1 MHFCK
6 YTGFIFN
13 ANKKRIKYFLVFT
26 GEVMRCISR
35 LFILSMGLFLFFGC
49 AARQYE
55 KHETRLIIFKTA
67 KIKYADLGY
76 IRHNK
81 DAVKIDLFMAGQ
93 AARSIEVGKSVCFEE
108 GCMSRS
114 DFNKEYLHPSYP
126 DAFLLNVLLGRPI
139 FEKAAIAQTAQGFTQ
154 EIQSAEYDILYR
166 VENSEIYF
174 KDKKN
179 MILIKISKTKG

>member
-1 MHFCK
+1 
-6 YTGFIFN
+6 
-13 ANKKRIKYFLVFT
+13 
-26 GEVMRCISR
+26 MRWISR